1 MQISMTDHQND
12 LKWNEID
19 YLKTKALCM
28 HSLDHAI
35 SYTED
40 NNQLFL
46 STSWLFRSVTCR
58 IEIER
63 GGPLMLTLLQKKV
76 NKGKSCDIQPC
87 DHGRVLSGC
96 RDSLLASCVRSDSLL
111 VSVSPKQRM

>member
-1 MQISMTDHQND
+1 
-12 LKWNEID
+12 
-19 YLKTKALCM
+19 M

-87 DHGRVLSGC
+87 DHGRVLSGLFQI
-96 RDSLLASCVRSDSLL
+96 RINRKLAAF
-111 VSVSPKQRM
+111 VSTTMSWIM